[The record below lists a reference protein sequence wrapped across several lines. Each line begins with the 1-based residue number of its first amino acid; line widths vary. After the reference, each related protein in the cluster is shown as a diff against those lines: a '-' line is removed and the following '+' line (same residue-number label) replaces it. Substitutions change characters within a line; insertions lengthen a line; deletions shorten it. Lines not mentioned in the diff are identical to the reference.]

1 MNNDLKRART
11 NDEKYFRRTQIL
23 DSAELLFEEVGYESF
38 SMANLAK
45 IAGVVKGTLYL
56 YFRTREEVFLTL
68 YNQSLIRWSGVFLD
82 GLQPGMS
89 DQDYAETLYETAM
102 ADGSF
107 VPLLARLEHVIEH
120 NVSIEKLVESKRS
133 FIQRIGFITNA
144 TESAISLNQ
153 TQAAE
158 VVRTMGV
165 LLVGAT
171 RADQAPNLDGE
182 EIPADVQSLMDLFSS
197 KNMFI
202 TNACRI
208 IAAIRADG
216 GWDQGKH

>member
-1 MNNDLKRART
+1 MSNELKRART
-11 NDEKYFRRTQIL
+11 QDEKYFRRVQIL
-23 DSAELLFEEVGYESF
+23 ESAELLFQEVGYESF

-45 IAGVVKGTLYL
+45 TAGVVKGTLYL

-68 YNQSLIRWSGVFLD
+68 YNQSLARWSEVFLSR
-82 GLQPGMS
+82 LKSAMS
-89 DQDYAETLYETAM
+89 DHDYACALYETAM

-197 KNMFI
+197 KNMFVK
-202 TNACRI
+202 NACRI
-208 IAAIRADG
+208 IAAIRAE
-216 GWDQGKH
+216 

>member
-1 MNNDLKRART
+1 
-11 NDEKYFRRTQIL
+11 
-23 DSAELLFEEVGYESF
+23 
-38 SMANLAK
+38 
-45 IAGVVKGTLYL
+45 
-56 YFRTREEVFLTL
+56 
-68 YNQSLIRWSGVFLD
+68 
-82 GLQPGMS
+82 MS
-89 DQDYAETLYETAM
+89 DHDYACALYETAM

-182 EIPADVQSLMDLFSS
+182 EIPADVQSFMDLFSS

>member
-45 IAGVVKGTLYL
+45 TAGVVKGTLYL

-68 YNQSLIRWSGVFLD
+68 YNQSLARWSEVFLSR
-82 GLQPGMS
+82 LKSAMS
-89 DQDYAETLYETAM
+89 DHDYACALYETAM

-197 KNMFI
+197 KNMFVK
-202 TNACRI
+202 NACRI
-208 IAAIRADG
+208 IAAIRAE
-216 GWDQGKH
+216 

>member
-11 NDEKYFRRTQIL
+11 NDEKHFRRTQIL

-45 IAGVVKGTLYL
+45 TAGVVKGTLYL

-68 YNQSLIRWSGVFLD
+68 YNQSLARWSEVFLSR
-82 GLQPGMS
+82 LKSAMS
-89 DQDYAETLYETAM
+89 DHDYACALYETAM

-133 FIQRIGFITNA
+133 FIQRVGFITNA

-197 KNMFI
+197 KNMFVK
-202 TNACRI
+202 NPCRI
-208 IAAIRADG
+208 IAAIRAE
-216 GWDQGKH
+216 

>member
-1 MNNDLKRART
+1 MSNELKRART
-11 NDEKYFRRTQIL
+11 QDEKYFRRVQIL
-23 DSAELLFEEVGYESF
+23 ESAELLFQEVGYESF
-38 SMANLAK
+38 SMGNLAK
-45 IAGVVKGTLYL
+45 KAGVVKGTLYL
-56 YFRTREEVFLTL
+56 YFKTREEVFLTL

-82 GLQPGMS
+82 GLQTAMS
-89 DQDYAETLYETAM
+89 DHDYAETLYETAM

-120 NVSIEKLVESKRS
+120 NVSLDKLVESKRN
-133 FIQRIGFITNA
+133 FIERVGCIARA
-144 TESAISLNQ
+144 TESAISLDQ
-153 TQAAE
+153 TQATE

-182 EIPADVQSLMDLFSS
+182 EIPEDVQSLMDLFSS

-202 TNACRI
+202 KNACRI
-208 IAAIRADG
+208 ISAIRAAG
-216 GWDQGKH
+216 

>member
-11 NDEKYFRRTQIL
+11 NDEKHFRRTQIL

-45 IAGVVKGTLYL
+45 TAGVVKGTLYL

-68 YNQSLIRWSGVFLD
+68 YNQSLARWSEVFLSR
-82 GLQPGMS
+82 LKSAMS
-89 DQDYAETLYETAM
+89 DHDYACALYETAM

-133 FIQRIGFITNA
+133 FIQRVGFITNA

-197 KNMFI
+197 KNMFVK
-202 TNACRI
+202 NACRI
-208 IAAIRADG
+208 IAAIRAE
-216 GWDQGKH
+216 